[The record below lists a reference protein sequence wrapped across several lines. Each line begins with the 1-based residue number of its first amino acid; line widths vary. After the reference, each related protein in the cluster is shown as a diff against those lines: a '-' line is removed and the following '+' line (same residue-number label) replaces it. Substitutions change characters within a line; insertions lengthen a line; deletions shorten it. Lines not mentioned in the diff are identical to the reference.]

1 MKLSRYE
8 QETIINYNVAEQ
20 KASVYTADPNMIKRM
35 DRLVT
40 QFPDTFKTE
49 QETEISKTYLVPKD
63 YIKIRRPRNISDAQ
77 KEQAR
82 AKMKQINLSG
92 KNRVKRT

>member
-20 KASVYTADPNMIKRM
+20 VASVYTADSAMIRRM

-40 QFPDTFKTE
+40 QFPDSFKVEQITE
-49 QETEISKTYLVPKD
+49 VSKSYIIPKE
-63 YIKIRRPRNISDAQ
+63 YVKIRKPRKVSEAQ

-82 AKMKQINLSG
+82 VNMKQINLSG
-92 KNRVKRT
+92 KNREKRT